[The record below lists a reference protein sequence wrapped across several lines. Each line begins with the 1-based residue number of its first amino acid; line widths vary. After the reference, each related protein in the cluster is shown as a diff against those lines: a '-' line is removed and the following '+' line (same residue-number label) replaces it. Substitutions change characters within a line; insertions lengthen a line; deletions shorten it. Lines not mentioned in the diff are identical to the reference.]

1 MEKSY
6 VTLEQHAC
14 PVCLKTFD
22 TGNLLLDDEL
32 RDVFEKDTIT
42 GYELCE
48 EHKKVVEDGYVIL
61 VEVRERP
68 QKGQDP
74 YRTGTRPISNGM
86 SRKTSF
92 RIWMYKMSLLSKLV
106 YWTSFVKCSSYR
118 MIRMTSMMKI
128 ILMKRSTKNDNG
140 KTTSGDKTN

>member
-32 RDVFEKDTIT
+32 RDVFEKYTVT

-74 YRTGTRPISNGM
+74 YRTGNTAYLKRHVAKDIFPDMDVQDVAFVEIGV
-86 SRKTSF
+86 
-92 RIWMYKMSLLSKLV
+92 LDKLREMLIV
-106 YWTSFVKCSSYR
+106 QDDKDDEHDE
-118 MIRMTSMMKI
+118 
-128 ILMKRSTKNDNG
+128 DN
-140 KTTSGDKTN
+140 TNEEIHEV

>member
-22 TGNLLLDDEL
+22 TGNLLLDDKL
-32 RDVFEKDTIT
+32 RDVFEKYTVT

-74 YRTGTRPISNGM
+74 YRTGNTAYLKRHVAKDIFPDMDVQDVAFVEIGV
-86 SRKTSF
+86 
-92 RIWMYKMSLLSKLV
+92 LDKLREMLV
-106 YWTSFVKCSSYR
+106 VQDDKDDEHDE
-118 MIRMTSMMKI
+118 
-128 ILMKRSTKNDNG
+128 DN
-140 KTTSGDKTN
+140 TDEEIHEE

>member
-22 TGNLLLDDEL
+22 TGNLLLDDKL
-32 RDVFEKDTIT
+32 RDVFEKYTVT
-42 GYELCE
+42 GYGLCE

-74 YRTGTRPISNGM
+74 YRTGNTAYLKRHVAKDIFPDMDVQDVAFVEIGV
-86 SRKTSF
+86 
-92 RIWMYKMSLLSKLV
+92 LDKLREMLV
-106 YWTSFVKCSSYR
+106 VQDDKDDEHGE
-118 MIRMTSMMKI
+118 
-128 ILMKRSTKNDNG
+128 DN
-140 KTTSGDKTN
+140 TDADIHEE

>member
-6 VTLEQHAC
+6 VTLEQHVC

-22 TGNLLLDDEL
+22 TGNLLLDNKL
-32 RDVFEKDTIT
+32 RDVFEKYTVT
-42 GYELCE
+42 GYGLCE

-74 YRTGTRPISNGM
+74 YRTGNTAYLKRHVAKDIFPDMDVQDVAFVEIGV
-86 SRKTSF
+86 
-92 RIWMYKMSLLSKLV
+92 LDKLRERLV
-106 YWTSFVKCSSYR
+106 VQDDKDDEHGE
-118 MIRMTSMMKI
+118 
-128 ILMKRSTKNDNG
+128 DN
-140 KTTSGDKTN
+140 TDADIHEE

>member
-32 RDVFEKDTIT
+32 RDVFEKYTVT

-68 QKGQDP
+68 KKGQDP
-74 YRTGTRPISNGM
+74 YRTGNTAYLKRHVAKDIFPDMDVQDVAFVEIGV
-86 SRKTSF
+86 
-92 RIWMYKMSLLSKLV
+92 LDKLREMLIV
-106 YWTSFVKCSSYR
+106 QDDKDDEHDE
-118 MIRMTSMMKI
+118 
-128 ILMKRSTKNDNG
+128 DN
-140 KTTSGDKTN
+140 TNEEIHEE

>member
-22 TGNLLLDDEL
+22 TANLLLDDKL
-32 RDVFEKDTIT
+32 RDVFEKYTVT
-42 GYELCE
+42 GYGLCE

-74 YRTGTRPISNGM
+74 YRTGNTAYLKRHVAKDIFPDMDVQDVAFVEIGV
-86 SRKTSF
+86 
-92 RIWMYKMSLLSKLV
+92 LDKLREMLV
-106 YWTSFVKCSSYR
+106 VQDDKDDEHDE
-118 MIRMTSMMKI
+118 
-128 ILMKRSTKNDNG
+128 DN
-140 KTTSGDKTN
+140 TDEEIHEE

>member
-14 PVCLKTFD
+14 PVCLKTID

-32 RDVFEKDTIT
+32 RDVFEKYTVT

-74 YRTGTRPISNGM
+74 YRTGNAAYLKRHVAKDIFPDMDVQDVAFVEIGV
-86 SRKTSF
+86 
-92 RIWMYKMSLLSKLV
+92 LDKLREMLV
-106 YWTSFVKCSSYR
+106 VQDDKDDEHDE
-118 MIRMTSMMKI
+118 
-128 ILMKRSTKNDNG
+128 DN
-140 KTTSGDKTN
+140 TNEEIHEE

>member
-6 VTLEQHAC
+6 VTLEQHVC

-22 TGNLLLDDEL
+22 TGNLLLDDKL
-32 RDVFEKDTIT
+32 RDVFEKYTVT
-42 GYELCE
+42 GYGLCE

-74 YRTGTRPISNGM
+74 YRTGNTAYLKRHVAKDIFPDMDVQDVAFVEIGV
-86 SRKTSF
+86 
-92 RIWMYKMSLLSKLV
+92 LDKLREMLV
-106 YWTSFVKCSSYR
+106 VQDDKDDEHDE
-118 MIRMTSMMKI
+118 
-128 ILMKRSTKNDNG
+128 DN
-140 KTTSGDKTN
+140 TDEEIHEE

>member
-32 RDVFEKDTIT
+32 RDVFEKYTVT

-74 YRTGTRPISNGM
+74 YRTGNTAYLKRHVAKDIFPDMDVQDVAFVEIGV
-86 SRKTSF
+86 
-92 RIWMYKMSLLSKLV
+92 LDKLREMLIV
-106 YWTSFVKCSSYR
+106 QDDKDDEHDE
-118 MIRMTSMMKI
+118 
-128 ILMKRSTKNDNG
+128 DN
-140 KTTSGDKTN
+140 TNEEIHEE

>member
-6 VTLEQHAC
+6 VTLEQHVC

-22 TGNLLLDDEL
+22 TGNLLLDDKL
-32 RDVFEKDTIT
+32 RDVFEKYTVT
-42 GYELCE
+42 GYGLCE

-74 YRTGTRPISNGM
+74 YRTGNTAYLKRHVAKDIFPDMDVQDVAFVEIGV
-86 SRKTSF
+86 
-92 RIWMYKMSLLSKLV
+92 LDKLRERLV
-106 YWTSFVKCSSYR
+106 VQDDKDDEHGE
-118 MIRMTSMMKI
+118 
-128 ILMKRSTKNDNG
+128 DN
-140 KTTSGDKTN
+140 TDADIHEE

>member
-32 RDVFEKDTIT
+32 RDVFEKYTVT

-74 YRTGTRPISNGM
+74 YRTDNTAYLKRHVAKDIFPDMDVQDVAFVEIGV
-86 SRKTSF
+86 
-92 RIWMYKMSLLSKLV
+92 LDKLREMLIV
-106 YWTSFVKCSSYR
+106 QDDKDDEHDE
-118 MIRMTSMMKI
+118 
-128 ILMKRSTKNDNG
+128 DN
-140 KTTSGDKTN
+140 TNEEIHEE

>member
-14 PVCLKTFD
+14 PVCLQTFD

-32 RDVFEKDTIT
+32 RDVFEKYTVT

-74 YRTGTRPISNGM
+74 YRTGNTAYLKRHVAKDIFPDMDVQDVAFVEIGV
-86 SRKTSF
+86 
-92 RIWMYKMSLLSKLV
+92 LDKLREMLIV
-106 YWTSFVKCSSYR
+106 QDDKDDEHDE
-118 MIRMTSMMKI
+118 
-128 ILMKRSTKNDNG
+128 DN
-140 KTTSGDKTN
+140 TNEEIHEE

>member
-32 RDVFEKDTIT
+32 RDVFKKYTVT

-61 VEVRERP
+61 VEVRERT

-74 YRTGTRPISNGM
+74 YRTGNTAYLKRHVAKDIFPDMDVQDVAFVEIGV
-86 SRKTSF
+86 
-92 RIWMYKMSLLSKLV
+92 LDKLREMLV
-106 YWTSFVKCSSYR
+106 VQDDKDDEHDE
-118 MIRMTSMMKI
+118 
-128 ILMKRSTKNDNG
+128 DN
-140 KTTSGDKTN
+140 TDEEIHEE

>member
-22 TGNLLLDDEL
+22 TGNLLLDDKL
-32 RDVFEKDTIT
+32 RDVFKKYTVT

-74 YRTGTRPISNGM
+74 YRTGNTAYLKRHVAKDIFPDMDVQDVAFVEIGV
-86 SRKTSF
+86 
-92 RIWMYKMSLLSKLV
+92 LDKLREMLV
-106 YWTSFVKCSSYR
+106 VQDDKDDEHDE
-118 MIRMTSMMKI
+118 
-128 ILMKRSTKNDNG
+128 DN
-140 KTTSGDKTN
+140 TDEEIHEE

>member
-32 RDVFEKDTIT
+32 RDVFEKYTVT
-42 GYELCE
+42 GYGLCE

-74 YRTGTRPISNGM
+74 YRTGNTAYLKRHVAKDIFPDMDVQDVAFVEIGV
-86 SRKTSF
+86 
-92 RIWMYKMSLLSKLV
+92 LDKLREMLV
-106 YWTSFVKCSSYR
+106 VQDDKDDEHDE
-118 MIRMTSMMKI
+118 
-128 ILMKRSTKNDNG
+128 DN
-140 KTTSGDKTN
+140 TDEEIHEE

>member
-32 RDVFEKDTIT
+32 RDVFEKYTVT

-74 YRTGTRPISNGM
+74 YRTGNTAYLKRHVAKDIFLDMDVQDVAFVEIGV
-86 SRKTSF
+86 
-92 RIWMYKMSLLSKLV
+92 LDKLREMLIV
-106 YWTSFVKCSSYR
+106 QDDKDDEHDE
-118 MIRMTSMMKI
+118 
-128 ILMKRSTKNDNG
+128 DN
-140 KTTSGDKTN
+140 TNEEIHEE

>member
-32 RDVFEKDTIT
+32 RDVFEKYTVT

-74 YRTGTRPISNGM
+74 YRTGNTAYLKRHVAKDIFPDMDVQDVAFVEIGV
-86 SRKTSF
+86 
-92 RIWMYKMSLLSKLV
+92 LDKLREMLV
-106 YWTSFVKCSSYR
+106 VQDDKDDEHDE
-118 MIRMTSMMKI
+118 
-128 ILMKRSTKNDNG
+128 DN
-140 KTTSGDKTN
+140 TNEEIHEE

>member
-32 RDVFEKDTIT
+32 RDVFEKYTVT

-74 YRTGTRPISNGM
+74 YRTGNTAYLKRHVAKDIFPDMDVQDVAFVEIGV
-86 SRKTSF
+86 
-92 RIWMYKMSLLSKLV
+92 LDKLREMLV
-106 YWTSFVKCSSYR
+106 VQDDKDDEHDE
-118 MIRMTSMMKI
+118 
-128 ILMKRSTKNDNG
+128 DN
-140 KTTSGDKTN
+140 TDEEINEE

>member
-32 RDVFEKDTIT
+32 RDVFEKYTVT

-74 YRTGTRPISNGM
+74 YRTGNTAYLKRHVAKDIFPDMDVQDVAFVEIGV
-86 SRKTSF
+86 
-92 RIWMYKMSLLSKLV
+92 LDKLREMLV
-106 YWTSFVKCSSYR
+106 VQDDKDDEHDE
-118 MIRMTSMMKI
+118 
-128 ILMKRSTKNDNG
+128 DN
-140 KTTSGDKTN
+140 TDEEIHEE

>member
-22 TGNLLLDDEL
+22 TGNLLLDDKL
-32 RDVFEKDTIT
+32 RVVFKKYTVT
-42 GYELCE
+42 GYGLCE

-74 YRTGTRPISNGM
+74 YRTGNTAYLKRHVVKDIFPDMDVQDVAFVEIGV
-86 SRKTSF
+86 
-92 RIWMYKMSLLSKLV
+92 LDKLREMLV
-106 YWTSFVKCSSYR
+106 VQDDKDDEHGE
-118 MIRMTSMMKI
+118 
-128 ILMKRSTKNDNG
+128 DNTG
-140 KTTSGDKTN
+140 Q

>member
-6 VTLEQHAC
+6 VTLEQHVC

-22 TGNLLLDDEL
+22 TGNLLLDDKL
-32 RDVFEKDTIT
+32 RDVFEKYTVT
-42 GYELCE
+42 GYGLCE

-74 YRTGTRPISNGM
+74 YRTGNTAYLKRHVAKDIFPDMDVQDVAFVEIGV
-86 SRKTSF
+86 
-92 RIWMYKMSLLSKLV
+92 LDKLRERLV
-106 YWTSFVKCSSYR
+106 VQDDKDDEHGE
-118 MIRMTSMMKI
+118 
-128 ILMKRSTKNDNG
+128 DN
-140 KTTSGDKTN
+140 TDVDIHEE

>member
-22 TGNLLLDDEL
+22 TGNLLLDDKL
-32 RDVFEKDTIT
+32 RDVFEKYTVT

-74 YRTGTRPISNGM
+74 YRTGNTAYLKRHVAKDIFPDMDVQDVAFVEIGV
-86 SRKTSF
+86 
-92 RIWMYKMSLLSKLV
+92 LDKLREMLV
-106 YWTSFVKCSSYR
+106 VQDDKDDEHGE
-118 MIRMTSMMKI
+118 
-128 ILMKRSTKNDNG
+128 DN
-140 KTTSGDKTN
+140 TDADIHEE

>member
-32 RDVFEKDTIT
+32 RDVFEKYTVT

-74 YRTGTRPISNGM
+74 YRTGNTA
-86 SRKTSF
+86 
-92 RIWMYKMSLLSKLV
+92 SLKRHVAKDIFPDMDVQDVAFVEIGVLDKLREMLV
-106 YWTSFVKCSSYR
+106 VQ
-118 MIRMTSMMKI
+118 
-128 ILMKRSTKNDNG
+128 D
-140 KTTSGDKTN
+140 DKGQ

>member
-6 VTLEQHAC
+6 VTLEQHVC

-22 TGNLLLDDEL
+22 TGNLLLDDKL
-32 RDVFEKDTIT
+32 RDVFEKYTVT
-42 GYELCE
+42 GYGLCE

-74 YRTGTRPISNGM
+74 YRTGNTAYLKRHVAKDIFPDIDVQDVAFVEIGV
-86 SRKTSF
+86 
-92 RIWMYKMSLLSKLV
+92 LDKLRERLV
-106 YWTSFVKCSSYR
+106 VQDDKDDEHGE
-118 MIRMTSMMKI
+118 
-128 ILMKRSTKNDNG
+128 DN
-140 KTTSGDKTN
+140 TDADIHEE

>member
-32 RDVFEKDTIT
+32 RDVFEKYTVT
-42 GYELCE
+42 GYELYE

-74 YRTGTRPISNGM
+74 YRTGNTAYLKRHVAKDIFPDMDVQDVAFVEIGV
-86 SRKTSF
+86 
-92 RIWMYKMSLLSKLV
+92 LDKLREMLIV
-106 YWTSFVKCSSYR
+106 QDDKDDEHDE
-118 MIRMTSMMKI
+118 
-128 ILMKRSTKNDNG
+128 DN
-140 KTTSGDKTN
+140 TNEEIHEE

>member
-6 VTLEQHAC
+6 VTLEQHVC

-22 TGNLLLDDEL
+22 TGNLLLDEKL
-32 RDVFEKDTIT
+32 RDVFEKYTVT
-42 GYELCE
+42 GYGLCE

-74 YRTGTRPISNGM
+74 YRTGNTAYLKRHVAKDIFPDMDVQDVAFVEIGV
-86 SRKTSF
+86 
-92 RIWMYKMSLLSKLV
+92 LDKLRERLV
-106 YWTSFVKCSSYR
+106 VQDDKDDEHGE
-118 MIRMTSMMKI
+118 
-128 ILMKRSTKNDNG
+128 DN
-140 KTTSGDKTN
+140 TDADIHEE

>member
-22 TGNLLLDDEL
+22 TGNLLLDDKL
-32 RDVFEKDTIT
+32 RDVFEKYTVT
-42 GYELCE
+42 GYGLCE

-68 QKGQDP
+68 QKGQDT
-74 YRTGTRPISNGM
+74 YRTGNTAYLKRHVAKDIFPDMDVQDVAFVEIGV
-86 SRKTSF
+86 
-92 RIWMYKMSLLSKLV
+92 LDKLREMLV
-106 YWTSFVKCSSYR
+106 VQDDKDDEHGE
-118 MIRMTSMMKI
+118 
-128 ILMKRSTKNDNG
+128 DN
-140 KTTSGDKTN
+140 TDADIHEE

>member
-22 TGNLLLDDEL
+22 TGNLLLDDKL
-32 RDVFEKDTIT
+32 RDVFEKYTVT
-42 GYELCE
+42 GYGLCE

-74 YRTGTRPISNGM
+74 YRTGNTAYLKRHVAKDIFPDMDVQDVAFVEIGV
-86 SRKTSF
+86 
-92 RIWMYKMSLLSKLV
+92 LDKLREMLV
-106 YWTSFVKCSSYR
+106 VQDDKDDEHDE
-118 MIRMTSMMKI
+118 
-128 ILMKRSTKNDNG
+128 DN
-140 KTTSGDKTN
+140 TDEEIHEE